1 MAQQPLPERQP
12 VTDEEGQAIVEFQD
26 WLSRR
31 ESGMRIYYTGDLATD
46 AFFRDF
52 PDAIRSLAW
61 AAMRRGH
68 VRLFQ
73 RRKQFTVF
81 EYLAIKRAP
90 LVIRETHANY

>member
-1 MAQQPLPERQP
+1 MRRGRQSP
-12 VTDEEGQAIVEFQD
+12 NSAT
-26 WLSRR
+26 WLAKP
-31 ESGMRIYYTGDLATD
+31 ESGTRVYHTGDLSTD

-52 PDAIRSLAW
+52 PNAIRSLAW

-81 EYLAIKRAP
+81 EYLAIKRHGAP
-90 LVIRETHANY
+90 ILNSRSK

>member
-1 MAQQPLPERQP
+1 
-12 VTDEEGQAIVEFQD
+12 
-26 WLSRR
+26 
-31 ESGMRIYYTGDLATD
+31 
-46 AFFRDF
+46 
-52 PDAIRSLAW
+52 
-61 AAMRRGH
+61 MRRGH